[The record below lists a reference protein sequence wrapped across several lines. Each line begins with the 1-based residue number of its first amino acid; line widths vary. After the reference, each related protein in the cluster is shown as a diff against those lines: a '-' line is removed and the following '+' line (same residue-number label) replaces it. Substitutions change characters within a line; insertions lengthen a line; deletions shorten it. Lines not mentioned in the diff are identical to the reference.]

1 MTDAG
6 STGKRA
12 PARSTVA
19 AWVALG
25 FAGVAVV
32 LVAILTLAQVI
43 SPTILAGEGIPI
55 TLTSKALLT
64 ANDLR
69 SVKGARIAIN
79 SYSNI
84 QETTLQQYIEENPEG
99 ASRAVH
105 PSKCSAK
112 FEGSLAWAVAD
123 TPSYSGWDSDVIFEA
138 DDIDKDSSGQS
149 AFREQLVRHFATVA
163 AATRFV
169 AAERASYRDCPVAT
183 YADSNDAQ
191 NDVTY
196 DFTSVKLNLGL
207 DSLVERGVL
216 QGQHVPPDAL
226 NVYLR
231 NQNVVYELLLST
243 SSEPQHGIDPATLA
257 VVKAAAA
264 KLAALD

>member
-1 MTDAG
+1 M
-6 STGKRA
+6 
-12 PARSTVA
+12 
-19 AWVALG
+19 
-25 FAGVAVV
+25 
-32 LVAILTLAQVI
+32 LTLAQGI

-64 ANDLR
+64 ANELR
-69 SVKGARIAIN
+69 SVKGARIAVD
-79 SYSNI
+79 SYSNV
-84 QETTLQQYIEENPEG
+84 QETTLQDYIQENPEG

-105 PSKCSAK
+105 PSTCSSK

-123 TPSYSGWDSDVIFEA
+123 TPGYSGWNSDVIYEV
-138 DDIDKDSSGQS
+138 DDIDKDSAGQS
-149 AFREQLVRHFATVA
+149 AFRDQLVRHFATVS

-169 AAERASYRDCPVAT
+169 AAERTSYRNCPVAT

-196 DFTSVKLNLGL
+196 HFTSVKLDLGL
-207 DSLVERGVL
+207 DSLIEQGVL
-216 QGQHVPPDAL
+216 QGQNVPPDAL

-257 VVKAAAA
+257 VIKAAATN
-264 KLAALD
+264 LAALD